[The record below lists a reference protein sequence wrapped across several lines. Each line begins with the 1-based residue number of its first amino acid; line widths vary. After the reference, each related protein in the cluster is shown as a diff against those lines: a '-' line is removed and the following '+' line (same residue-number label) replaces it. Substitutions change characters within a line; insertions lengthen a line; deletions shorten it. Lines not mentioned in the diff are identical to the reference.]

1 MWYFRI
7 LLSCGLFATV
17 CKSQKLSVLGSTC
30 IRPNNIYS
38 IAFTNLFT
46 NDLRLRLD
54 LEGSSEG
61 ITVLN
66 ATKEL
71 KLFSKSPGFSSFQ
84 VGAIPQGTYFLSIRS
99 LDAHLIFNEIIDLFY
114 NGKTSSIF
122 IQTDKPIYVP
132 GDVVRF
138 RVIAVG
144 ADTRPVTNYNTV
156 DIGFYNTEGKFIRQW
171 KYAKLHKGI
180 FQSTVRL
187 PSSSNF
193 GNWKILVTAGNYKV
207 EKQIEVREYILPN
220 FFVKAYP
227 SEILLIEKKTIS
239 VTVESTDISGRHV
252 NGTVRVDLFFHEKME
267 NPDMTITKPIS
278 GTATVDFVLNYVL
291 AIEVG
296 QNVFH
301 RDVFVK
307 VKVTETFTNRT
318 ENLME
323 VIPVYK
329 HPYRYSLAKS
339 MSRFKPGLPFQMDL
353 SITDHNGEPAPEESV
368 ADILIYYTGES
379 LAREDLMQ
387 GIIRKG
393 LATLVLRPPE
403 SADRMHV
410 KVKYN
415 THDYELVDSIDG
427 IQPNS
432 NIKFL
437 RIALKPNQRIRVNT
451 SVFFE
456 ISSTEPLSYFSYTVT
471 SRGSVI
477 ASGYEPVRNQKR
489 TNFKLVL
496 TSQMAPKAQ
505 IIVFYINKVLI
516 YDDIEFNFDTF
527 NNEFSVTLDA
537 MKYHTGQDFHADVKT
552 AKDSY
557 IALWASYQTLALLD
571 RTGHDLTEKD
581 VLNDLALYECTH
593 LSEYDPLNV
602 MGLFMRTTAEFD
614 NAYPGN
620 EMNGVG
626 EHCPL
631 VENIQKP
638 MYTKTKLPKA
648 WFWKNNVMNGKQD
661 KLSFSDSVPDDITS
675 WTVSGFALSPTLGL
689 GIIKQPLTLV
699 VKKPLF
705 YIVLNLPHSIKRYGE
720 ATIQVTIYNILENA
734 LSTEVTLFNKNNEIE
749 FVGQSSNDTTRQS
762 KTVLVPKSNGHPISF
777 MIKARKLGE
786 IAIKVEAINL
796 LASDTVERML
806 QVTPES
812 RRYEKYDGRIF
823 DLQQHDQQTFSMGID
838 IPRDIDEGSVRIK
851 FTLNAKLFD
860 TTISNLES
868 LIHLPTGN
876 GEQNIAK
883 FASNIVILD
892 YLSESGKLSEKNR
905 TKAINYLQSGYQ
917 KQLKYKRSDGSF
929 GVQGASDT
937 KGGTFITAFV
947 VMSFNIARTYIDID
961 WSVVEDAFRW
971 LASIQ
976 TQEGTFNEVGRITE
990 ANVRGGVGLTKYS
1003 LTAYVLIAF
1012 LENEDIAAKHRQ
1024 TLDKSITFLERNFYS
1039 IINSYDL
1046 ALATYVLSL
1055 SGRSKREDFL
1065 SKLYEESIFD
1075 TKLVERYWQVPS
1087 VNVEIAGYALLS
1099 SVVSNRLHD
1108 GLLVLR
1114 WLIRSCFV
1122 VGRFPGTQ
1130 DIFVGLK
1137 ALTKFT
1143 AKIHRNNYRV
1153 SLKAFSVS
1161 HTIDIDKQ
1169 SMAIQEFNLPNHIR
1183 QMDVDISGIGSG
1195 YLEVAYD
1202 YYQNIQMA
1210 RQNFQLAVQM
1220 LNTMTCHEQH
1230 LEICVKYIPKEAYS
1244 HSNMAFVEVFFP
1256 SGIFVEADGV
1266 EDLSNAIQ
1274 KTELQF
1280 AATSVVVYYDNLG
1293 PEENCFKV
1301 ISYCRYKV
1309 AVHRPAYVVVYDYY
1323 DRDRFAI
1330 ETYDDKVM
1338 QLCDTCEDEECLAL
1352 YYGGFKQKQEK
1363 IDFF

>member
-7 LLSCGLFATV
+7 LLSCGLLATV
-17 CKSQKLSVLGSTC
+17 CKSQILSVLGSTC

-99 LDAHLIFNEIIDLFY
+99 LDAHLIFNEIIDLLY

-156 DIGFYNTEGKFIRQW
+156 DIGFFNTEGKLIRQW

-187 PSSSNF
+187 PSLSNF
-193 GNWKILVTAGNYKV
+193 GNWKLLVTAGNYKV

-252 NGTVRVDLFFHEKME
+252 NGTVRVDLFFHEEME
-267 NPDMTITKPIS
+267 NPDMTITKHIS
-278 GTATVDFVLNYVL
+278 GTATIDFVLDYVL

-307 VKVTETFTNRT
+307 VEVIETFTNRT

-379 LAREDLMQ
+379 LAKDNLTQ
-387 GIIRKG
+387 SIIRKG
-393 LATLVLRPPE
+393 LVTLVLRPPE
-403 SADRMHV
+403 SAGRMHV
-410 KVKYN
+410 MVKYHTN
-415 THDYELVDSIDG
+415 DYELVDSIDG
-427 IQPNS
+427 IQTNS
-432 NIKFL
+432 NLKFL
-437 RIALKPNQRIRVNT
+437 RIALKPNQRLRVNT

-456 ISSTEPLSYFSYTVT
+456 ITSTEPLSYFSYTVT

-496 TSQMAPKAQ
+496 TSQMAPKAR
-505 IIVFYINKVLI
+505 IIVFFINKVLI
-516 YDDIEFNFDTF
+516 YDDMELNFDTF
-527 NNEFSVTLDA
+527 NNEFSFTLDA
-537 MKYHTGQDFHADVKT
+537 VKHHTGQDFYADVKT

-557 IALWASYQTLALLD
+557 IALWATYQTSALLD

-593 LSEYDPLNV
+593 LSEYDPFNV
-602 MGLFMRTTAEFD
+602 MGLFLRTTAEFD

-626 EHCPL
+626 ERYPL

-638 MYTKTKLPKA
+638 MYTRTKLPKA

-749 FVGQSSNDTTRQS
+749 FVGQSSNDTTRQT

-777 MIKARKLGE
+777 MIKARRLGE

-812 RRYEKYDGRIF
+812 RRCEGNVARF
-823 DLQQHDQQTFSMGID
+823 FVSQPDQQRFVMYID
-838 IPRDIDEGSVRIK
+838 IPKYIDEGSARIK
-851 FTLNAKLFD
+851 LTLNAKLFD
-860 TTISNLES
+860 TPISNLES
-868 LIHLPTGN
+868 LVHLPTGN

-892 YLSESGKLSEKNR
+892 YLSESEKLSEKNR
-905 TKAINYLQSGYQ
+905 TKVIDYLQSGYQ
-917 KQLKYKRSDGSF
+917 NQLKYKRSDGSF

-947 VMSFNIARTYIDID
+947 VMSFNIAKTYIDID
-961 WSVVEDAFRW
+961 RSIVEDALRW

-976 TQEGTFNEVGRITE
+976 TQKGTFNEVGRVTE
-990 ANVRGGVGLTKYS
+990 ANVRGGVGSTKYS

-1024 TLDKSITFLERNFYS
+1024 TVNKSITFLERNFDN
-1039 IINSYDL
+1039 ITNPYDL

-1055 SGRSKREDFL
+1055 SGRPKREDFL
-1065 SKLYEESIFD
+1065 SKLLEKSIFD
-1075 TKLVERYWQVPS
+1075 RNLIERYWQLPS
-1087 VNVEIAGYALLS
+1087 DNVEIAGYALLS
-1099 SVVSNRLHD
+1099 LVALDVSD
-1108 GLLVLR
+1108 GLPVLR
-1114 WLIRSCFV
+1114 WLNSNCLV
-1122 VGRFPGTQ
+1122 LGRTQ

-1137 ALTKFT
+1137 ALTKF
-1143 AKIHRNNYRV
+1143 AAQQSSRNNYRV
-1153 SLKAFSVS
+1153 SLTDGRTKNVFYTMDV
-1161 HTIDIDKQ
+1161 DKRK
-1169 SMAIQEFNLPNHIR
+1169 SMAIQEHDLPNHIR
-1183 QMDVDISGIGSG
+1183 LLDVDISGIGSG
-1195 YLEVAYD
+1195 YLKVAYD
-1202 YYQNIQMA
+1202 YYQDIQIL

-1220 LNTMTCHEQH
+1220 LNTTTCHVQH
-1230 LEICVKYIPKEAYS
+1230 LKICVKYTPEESYS
-1244 HSNMAFVEVFFP
+1244 RSKMAFVEVFFP
-1256 SGIFVEADGV
+1256 SGMVVKADDV
-1266 EDLSNAIQ
+1266 EDLSNAIR

-1280 AATSVVVYYDNLG
+1280 AGTSVVVYYDNLG
-1293 PEENCFKV
+1293 PEDNCFKV
-1301 ISYCRYKV
+1301 TSYRRYKV

-1330 ETYDDKVM
+1330 ETYEGKVM

-1352 YYGGFKQKQEK
+1352 YYGGFK
-1363 IDFF
+1363 